1 MPTMVGQALPPSLQ
15 GRSEEVWS
23 KCKGTFFELGRSL
36 HRLEELIVKGTT
48 VGATRL
54 TRLEEI
60 EKENLS
66 FDLTIKLKEI
76 LPVLKGFDVYS
87 HSIDSNQRK
96 KEIFKVAREVYKASI
111 SEGRAS
117 ANTPPES
124 PTASGG
130 GGGGARSTSCSP
142 KEREVLK
149 KDKETERQEILDYQQ
164 RMLLLSNQPG
174 STSRKT

>member
-36 HRLEELIVKGTT
+36 HRLEELIVKGTI

-111 SEGRAS
+111 SEGRAYENS
-117 ANTPPES
+117 PPES
-124 PTASGG
+124 PTASG

>member
-1 MPTMVGQALPPSLQ
+1 M
-15 GRSEEVWS
+15 
-23 KCKGTFFELGRSL
+23 
-36 HRLEELIVKGTT
+36 
-48 VGATRL
+48 GATRL

-111 SEGRAS
+111 CEGRAYENS
-117 ANTPPES
+117 PPES

-130 GGGGARSTSCSP
+130 GGGGGARSTSSSP
-142 KEREVLK
+142 KAREVPK
-149 KDKETERQEILDYQQ
+149 KDKEQERQEILEYQQ